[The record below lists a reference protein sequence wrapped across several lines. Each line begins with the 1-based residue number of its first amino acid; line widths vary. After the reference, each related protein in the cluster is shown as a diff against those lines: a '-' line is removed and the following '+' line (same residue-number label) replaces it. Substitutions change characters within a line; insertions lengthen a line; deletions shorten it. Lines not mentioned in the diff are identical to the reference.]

1 MTTDYRPEF
10 ERNFQAIQASGR
22 WPFLLPYH
30 DKIVDQP
37 VRRKAPVAKAKKAV
51 LLKFPYLRWLFKG
64 FPILVLICIS
74 VVAFGQIIHL
84 TIADR
89 SLQRPPILETVA
101 MAGLWFC
108 SICYLI
114 NRFGASRR
122 TPVAQIDLIVAR
134 PDLTP
139 KTAPHITVLIPSYCE
154 EPRVIRM
161 TVLSAALAVY
171 PARNIAVLIDDP
183 LKDEDSVSRSL
194 STVDSVKAELAV
206 PVAHMR
212 DEQLAWLRRRRG
224 HTIDVRSEIDRLSAN
239 LQWLIEWLDSF
250 GQSMVQQGQPAF
262 THIDQFF
269 NTSILV
275 PLIAYYRDQIQ
286 GLEKIE
292 TVEAI
297 DAAFALL
304 THVFCTDITTFQR
317 KKFHNLSHASNK
329 AMNLNAYIS
338 LMGGS
343 YRRRSRMKVEYL
355 RPEKTSRP
363 DLVVRRPDY
372 VLTLDADSL
381 IRPQYLLDLV
391 EILEKDQRLAVA
403 QTPYLSFPHSKA
415 SVERFAG
422 ATTDIQYL
430 VHQGSCFFGAGFWVG
445 ANALIRFAAFK
456 DIETS
461 EKQNGMIVPVFI
473 QDRTV
478 IEDTGSTIDLL
489 SKGWGIFNHFAP
501 LAHSATPADLG
512 ALCIQRKR
520 WSNGGLLIMGG
531 LLRAT
536 FTAPRGSLGPLGLFL
551 RLHYLLSPLIGNICL
566 FLLMMNSTPSLSI
579 LFWMALAV
587 LPYFL
592 LYGLD
597 LRRLGYRFTDLLP
610 VSALNLI
617 LLPVALAGVAESVVQ
632 LVTGRK
638 TSFIRTPKVEGRT
651 AVPAIYVIFYLLIL
665 SYMFS
670 SLFGAAVAGEYG
682 AMLSPGVNAFLVL
695 YGTARFIGFGHAL
708 QDCLRIRTDW
718 LGPRERPQKRV
729 RAKTIPLTLCI
740 DPAGSALV
748 RPSLRI
754 A

>member
-1 MTTDYRPEF
+1 MPAT
-10 ERNFQAIQASGR
+10 GH
-22 WPFLLPYH
+22 WPILLPYR
-30 DKIVDQP
+30 DNRVDQSLKKKSL
-37 VRRKAPVAKAKKAV
+37 VAEVQKASSSS
-51 LLKFPYLRWLFKG
+51 LSYLKWLFKG
-64 FPILVLICIS
+64 FPILVLICLS
-74 VVAFGQIIHL
+74 VTAFAQIIHL
-84 TIADR
+84 HVSDR
-89 SLQRPPILETVA
+89 SLHSPSNVETIA

-122 TPVAQIDLIVAR
+122 TPIAQIDLIAAR
-134 PDLTP
+134 PDLTAT
-139 KTAPHITVLIPSYCE
+139 TAPHITVLIPSYCE

-183 LKDEDSVSRSL
+183 IKDEESVSRSL
-194 STVDSVKAELAV
+194 STVESVKAELAV
-206 PVAHMR
+206 PVSYMQ

-224 HTIDVRSEIDRLSAN
+224 KQVDVLVEIERLAAN
-239 LQWLIEWLDSF
+239 LQWLIQWLDAF
-250 GQSMVQQGQPAF
+250 GQSMVRDGQPAF
-262 THIDQFF
+262 AHIDQFF

-275 PLIAYYRDQIQ
+275 PLVTYYQ
-286 GLEKIE
+286 GEIKALKKIE

-297 DAAFALL
+297 DAAFAQL

-317 KKFHNLSHASNK
+317 KKFQNLSHASNK

-343 YRRRSRMKVEYL
+343 FRRRTRMKVEYL
-355 RPEKTSRP
+355 RAEKTGRP

-391 EILEKDQRLAVA
+391 DILEKNPRLAVA

-430 VHQGSCFFGAGFWVG
+430 VHQGSSFFGAGFWVG
-445 ANALIRFAAFK
+445 ANALIRFTAFK

-461 EKQNGMIVPVFI
+461 ELQNGMTVPVYI

-536 FTAPRGSLGPLGLFL
+536 VTAPKGSLGPLGFFL
-551 RLHYLLSPLIGNICL
+551 RIHYLLSPLIGNISL
-566 FLLMMNSTPSLSI
+566 FILMMNSKPSLSI

-632 LVTGRK
+632 VITGRK

-651 AVPAIYVIFYLLIL
+651 AVPSIYIIFYLLVL

-670 SLFGAAVAGEYG
+670 CLVGAILSKEYWAV
-682 AMLSPGVNAFLVL
+682 LSPGVNAFLVL
-695 YGTARFIGFGHAL
+695 YGIARFIGLGNAFR
-708 QDCLRIRTDW
+708 DFRRI
-718 LGPRERPQKRV
+718 LAV
-729 RAKTIPLTLCI
+729 
-740 DPAGSALV
+740 
-748 RPSLRI
+748 
-754 A
+754 

>member
-1 MTTDYRPEF
+1 MTRAYDRPEF
-10 ERNFQAIQASGR
+10 ERTFREWPAIGNWPYSFPSRYKIIDQAAIKPTR
-22 WPFLLPYH
+22 VV
-30 DKIVDQP
+30 KVEK
-37 VRRKAPVAKAKKAV
+37 VRSAAWT
-51 LLKFPYLRWLFKG
+51 FMGWLFKG
-64 FPILVLICIS
+64 FPIFVLIFIS
-74 VVAFGQIIHL
+74 VAAFGQILHL
-84 TIADR
+84 TIVDR
-89 SLQRPPILETVA
+89 SAAKPPISETLA

-108 SICYLI
+108 SICYII
-114 NRFGASRR
+114 NRFGAARR
-122 TPVAQIDLIVAR
+122 TPVGRVDHIEAR
-134 PDLTP
+134 TELTST
-139 KTAPHITVLIPSYCE
+139 TAPHITVLIPSYCE

-161 TVLSAALAVY
+161 TVLSAALAIY

-183 LKDEDSVSRSL
+183 ISDAASVARSL
-194 STVDSVKAELAV
+194 ATVESVKAELAI
-206 PVAHMR
+206 PVAYMR
-212 DEQLAWLRRRRG
+212 DEQLAWLRRRRSQAV
-224 HTIDVRSEIDRLSAN
+224 DVSVEINRLAAN

-250 GQSMVQQGQPAF
+250 GDSMVQQGQPSFA
-262 THIDQFF
+262 HIDQFF

-275 PLIAYYRDQIQ
+275 PLVDYCNREILALQTI
-286 GLEKIE
+286 K

-297 DAAFALL
+297 DLAFAQL
-304 THVFCTDITTFQR
+304 TYVFCTDITTFQR

-343 YRRRSRMKVEYL
+343 FRRRSRMKSEYL
-355 RPEKTSRP
+355 RAERTSRP
-363 DLVVRRPDY
+363 DFVVRRPDY

-381 IRPQYLLDLV
+381 IRPQYMLDLV
-391 EILEKDQRLAVA
+391 AILENDQKLAVA
-403 QTPYLSFPHSKA
+403 QTPYLSFPHSRA
-415 SVERFAG
+415 AVERIAG

-430 VHQGSCFFGAGFWVG
+430 VHQGSGFFGAGFWVG

-461 EKQNGMIVPVFI
+461 EEQNGMTVPVFI

-489 SKGWGIFNHFAP
+489 SKGWRIFNHFAP

-536 FTAPRGSLGPLGLFL
+536 VTAPRGSLGPLGLFL
-551 RLHYLLSPLIGNICL
+551 RTHYLLSPLIGNICL
-566 FLLMMNSTPSLSI
+566 FMLIINSTPSLSI

-632 LVTGRK
+632 FVTGRK

-651 AVPAIYVIFYLLIL
+651 AIPAVYVVFYLLIVAYML
-665 SYMFS
+665 SCI
-670 SLFGAAVAGEYG
+670 FGAALAGEYWS
-682 AMLSPGVNAFLVL
+682 MLSPGVNAFLVL
-695 YGTARFIGFGHAL
+695 YGIARFIGFGNAL
-708 QDCLRIRTDW
+708 RDCARLWT
-718 LGPRERPQKRV
+718 
-729 RAKTIPLTLCI
+729 A
-740 DPAGSALV
+740 
-748 RPSLRI
+748 
-754 A
+754 

>member
-1 MTTDYRPEF
+1 MTMTKVYHSPEF
-10 ERNFQAIQASGR
+10 ERSFNAIPAAGH
-22 WPFLLPYH
+22 WPFLLPYRDRVL
-30 DKIVDQP
+30 DKSH
-37 VRRKAPVAKAKKAV
+37 KKTTTVAKAKKAIRPR
-51 LLKFPYLRWLFKG
+51 FSRLRWLLKG
-64 FPILVLICIS
+64 FPILVLICVS
-74 VVAFGQIIHL
+74 VIAFGQIVYL
-84 TIADR
+84 TIVDR
-89 SLQRPPILETVA
+89 SLSAPPIVETVA

-122 TPVAQIDLIVAR
+122 TPVAPIDLIVAR
-134 PDLTP
+134 PDLTSQ
-139 KTAPHITVLIPSYCE
+139 TAPHITVLIPSYCE

-183 LKDEDSVSRSL
+183 LNDEESVSRSL
-194 STVDSVKAELAV
+194 STVESVRAELLV
-206 PVAHMR
+206 PVAYMR

-224 HTIDVRSEIDRLSAN
+224 DHVDVLVEIDRLEAN
-239 LQWLIEWLDSF
+239 LLWLIKWLEAF
-250 GQSMVQQGQPAF
+250 GQSMVDQGQPAF
-262 THIDQFF
+262 AHIDQFF

-275 PLIAYYRDQIQ
+275 PLVAYYHGEIKALKRID
-286 GLEKIE
+286 

-297 DAAFALL
+297 DAAFAHL
-304 THVFCTDITTFQR
+304 THVFCVDITTFQR
-317 KKFHNLSHASNK
+317 KKFQNLSHASNK

-343 YRRRSRMKVEYL
+343 FRRRTRMKVEYL
-355 RPEKTSRP
+355 RAEKTGRP
-363 DLVVRRPDY
+363 DLVVCRPDY

-391 EILEKDQRLAVA
+391 EILEKNPKFAVA

-430 VHQGSCFFGAGFWVG
+430 VHQGSSFFGAGFWVG

-461 EKQNGMIVPVFI
+461 ERQNGMTVPVFI

-536 FTAPRGSLGPLGLFL
+536 VTAPRGSLGPLGFFL
-551 RLHYLLSPLIGNICL
+551 RFHYLLSPLIGNICL
-566 FLLMMNSTPSLSI
+566 FILMMNSKPSLSI

-651 AVPAIYVIFYLLIL
+651 AVPAIYIIFYLLVL
-665 SYMFS
+665 SYMFNC
-670 SLFGAAVAGEYG
+670 LFGAIMANEYW
-682 AMLSPGVNAFLVL
+682 AMVSPGVNAFLVL
-695 YGTARFIGFGHAL
+695 YGMARFIGLGNAL
-708 QDCLRIRTDW
+708 RDCLRI
-718 LGPRERPQKRV
+718 V
-729 RAKTIPLTLCI
+729 A
-740 DPAGSALV
+740 V
-748 RPSLRI
+748 
-754 A
+754 